1 MSNEAYERVRE
12 YHQRTKHSLQK
23 YAKGPEALDWEAQP
37 DPFRR
42 FEGAQRIAMPLDS
55 GQIHYA
61 YAELL
66 HGINPKVQALTRQ
79 SLGSFFQLSLGLS
92 AWKQYGTDRWSVRC
106 NPSSGNLHPTEAYA
120 LLPTLDNE
128 LVAGVYHYSS
138 YDHCLEQR
146 CRSTELAAAV
156 PDDSFFLGLSSIYW
170 REAWK
175 YGERAYRYCQLD
187 VGHAL
192 AALRIAAAIHGWQMQ
207 LASDYSDEQLASL
220 LGLNRTRD
228 FDNVEKESPDLL
240 LQVSSNKALSNNTR
254 IDVLLDAL
262 ATENS
267 QWSGRANLLDP
278 MPMYQWP
285 VIEEVSHAATRTTT
299 DIGQHPQYQQVPA
312 EQQALPD
319 LDAVAL
325 VKQRRSAQAFDP
337 NHRIDATSFMQILQ
351 STLATTSPHLFA
363 DLPSHIDLLVFV
375 HRVDGLDSG
384 LYMLIR
390 NKAHKTQLQELCR
403 KEFDWQ
409 RPDDVPESLDLYHLV
424 SANGQKVARSLACHQ
439 AIASEGIFSVAMLAD
454 FTNNLQSQP
463 WQYRALHWEAGVI
476 GQMLYLAAEAHGLR
490 GTGIGCFFDDAI
502 HNLLELNDMQYQS
515 LYQFTVGVPIVD
527 ARIVNL
533 PPYEHL
539 QN

>member
-1 MSNEAYERVRE
+1 MSENAYQQVIE

-23 YAKGPEALDWEAQP
+23 YADGPETLDWEAQP

-42 FEGAQRIAMPLDS
+42 FEGAQRIRLPLDS
-55 GQIHYA
+55 GQLHYA

-66 HGINPKVQALTRQ
+66 HEINPDAQPLTRN
-79 SLGSFFQLSLGLS
+79 SIGSFMQLSLGLS

-120 LLPTLDNE
+120 LLPSLDKE
-128 LVAGVYHYSS
+128 LVAGVYHYAS

-146 CRSTELAAAV
+146 CTATELTTII
-156 PDDSFFLGLSSIYW
+156 PDGSFYLGLSSIYW

-192 AALRIAAAIHGWQMQ
+192 AALRIAAAVHGWQLQ
-207 LASDYSDEQLASL
+207 LVSDYSDAQLASL
-220 LGLNRTRD
+220 LGLNRIRD

-240 LQVSSNKALSNNTR
+240 LQVSTEKVLSSKAN
-254 IDVLLDAL
+254 IDAL
-262 ATENS
+262 LKAVQESS
-267 QWSGRANLLDP
+267 QWQGRANLLDP
-278 MPMYQWP
+278 SPMYQWP
-285 VIEEVSHAATRTTT
+285 IIDEVSHAATRTTT
-299 DIGQHPQYQQVPA
+299 GFDLQQQYQQLA
-312 EQQALPD
+312 DEQQTVPD
-319 LDAVAL
+319 IDAVAL

-337 NHRIDATSFMQILQ
+337 NHRINAKSFIQILQ

-363 DLPSHIDLLVFV
+363 EISSHIDLLVFV
-375 HRVDGLDSG
+375 HRVDGLDPG

-390 NKAHKTQLQELCR
+390 NQAHKTQLQELCR

-409 RPDDVPESLDLYHLV
+409 RPEDAPESLDLYHLV

-439 AIASEGIFSVAMLAD
+439 AIASEGMFSVAMLAD
-454 FTNNLQSQP
+454 FTGNLTNAP
-463 WQYRALHWEAGVI
+463 WQYRLLHWEAGVI
-476 GQMLYLAAEAHGLR
+476 GQMLYLAAEAHSLR
-490 GTGIGCFFDDAI
+490 GTGMGCFFDDAI
-502 HNLLELNDMQYQS
+502 HNLLELKDMQYQC
-515 LYQFTVGVPIVD
+515 LYQFTVGMPVID
-527 ARIVNL
+527 SRIVNL